1 MCCGRGVEEK
11 KEKSAP
17 MTRDR
22 ASPRSPKREQKMPAK
37 MSSRKSVTFDD
48 WLRTDDGKYA
58 VLQEALVADD
68 DECEF

>member
-1 MCCGRGVEEK
+1 
-11 KEKSAP
+11 